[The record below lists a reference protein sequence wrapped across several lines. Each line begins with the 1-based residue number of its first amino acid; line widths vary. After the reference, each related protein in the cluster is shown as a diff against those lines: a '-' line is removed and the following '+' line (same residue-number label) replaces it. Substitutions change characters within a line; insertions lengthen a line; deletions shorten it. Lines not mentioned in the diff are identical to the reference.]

1 MSRPLSIL
9 FALLG
14 ASSQALTSVLQRL
27 ANVGGDTEAVR
38 LGADQ
43 VSSCTSR
50 CGWSGMATMGGTFV
64 FTAVALYF
72 GELATVQPILVTE
85 LIFTLALRALWLHD
99 RIASPHVGS
108 GGHLV
113 RRSRPASSWSPIPRE
128 GIGRPSFA
136 GWAFALVTRGLL
148 ILVLVILA
156 GWGSPARRAALLGA
170 SAGLM
175 WAIDAAVV
183 KTATEMLGHEG
194 IVRLF
199 LHWPVYG
206 VVVTGVLGT
215 VLLEA
220 AFTAG
225 PLSASQSTLLIVDP
239 LASIA
244 IGIELFHEKLNNSPG
259 AIAAQVSFCGHVRRR
274 RPALGLGTALHGGTG
289 PTIAPSGCG
298 GGRRG
303 RGDVDGGRFPR
314 RSGNA
319 VRTRTMVVHPPRPCT
334 HRAPPAPRPASR
346 RAPRGT

>member
-1 MSRPLSIL
+1 MSRPLSL
-9 FALLG
+9 VFALLG
-14 ASSQALTSVLQRL
+14 AFSQALTSVLQRL
-27 ANVGGDTEAVR
+27 ANVGGEHTKRSGWEQTKYLVR
-38 LGADQ
+38 QPMWLA
-43 VSSCTSR
+43 
-50 CGWSGMATMGGTFV
+50 GMATMGGTFV
-64 FTAVALYF
+64 FTAVALYL

-99 RIASPHVGS
+99 RIAGRTW
-108 GGHLV
+108 GAAAMLCAGLAGFLV
-113 RRSRPASSWSPIPRE
+113 VAHPRE

-136 GWAFALVTRGLL
+136 GWAVALSSRGLL

-156 GWGSPARRAALLGA
+156 RWGSPARKAALLGA

-183 KTATEMLGHEG
+183 KTATEVLGHEG

-206 VVVTGVLGT
+206 VVITGVLGT

-244 IGIELFHEKLNNSPG
+244 IGIELFHEKLNNSPA
-259 AIAAQVSFCGHVRRR
+259 AISAEVLFLVVMF
-274 RPALGLGTALHGGTG
+274 TG
-289 PTIAPSGCG
+289 VVLLSLWAPPSMEAR
-298 GGRRG
+298 GRR
-303 RGDVDGGRFPR
+303 
-314 RSGNA
+314 S
-319 VRTRTMVVHPPRPCT
+319 PRPVAVGSAVAGAVT
-334 HRAPPAPRPASR
+334 TSPASSTV
-346 RAPRGT
+346 AKTP